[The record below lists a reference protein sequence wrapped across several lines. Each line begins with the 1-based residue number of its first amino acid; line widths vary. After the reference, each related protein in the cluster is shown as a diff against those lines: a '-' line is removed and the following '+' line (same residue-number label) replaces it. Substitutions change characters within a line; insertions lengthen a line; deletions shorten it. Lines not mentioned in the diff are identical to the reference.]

1 MKVVCDSSTLIAL
14 ARINHLYI
22 LEKIVKTLII
32 PLAVYDDIVIKGTD
46 RPGAREVREAKWIEK
61 RNVSDQKLVMKLNS
75 ILGLGESEAIA
86 LAKEIKAD
94 LIVLDDDKARKAA
107 FSEGLRVTGLLS
119 FLIKAKE
126 KDIIK
131 KVKPLID
138 DLRQKNFFIRE
149 DLYLDTI
156 KKAGE

>member
-1 MKVVCDSSTLIAL
+1 M
-14 ARINHLYI
+14 
-22 LEKIVKTLII
+22 
-32 PLAVYDDIVIKGTD
+32 
-46 RPGAREVREAKWIEK
+46 
-61 RNVSDQKLVMKLNS
+61 MKLNS

-131 KVKPLID
+131 KVKPNID